1 MLNSETSTQNPQ
13 PCLLLL
19 KNLKCVGLHGTDQ
32 FQLAVSLICGYAV
45 YTCPSMCRHDPLS
58 VYTQACKILH
68 TFIWQDNL
76 TCCIILL
83 LGLQYKCIVSAY
95 IIQLFTTCVGVIK
108 SHPKV
113 AFFVTSD
120 AGFFSYKWPVYIW
133 EYACRIISSLT
144 CYCCR
149 MLGSK
154 CWFIIQQVGIIVES
168 QIEFSV
174 RQQKLLV

>member
-1 MLNSETSTQNPQ
+1 MCGSTWDRPIST
-13 PCLLLL
+13 CSI
-19 KNLKCVGLHGTDQ
+19 
-32 FQLAVSLICGYAV
+32 FCGCAV